1 MTAHLALRDQGV
13 QRAGDALPPRAAVR
27 LAVAGVGEEEAG
39 PGQVDAAG
47 GGDPVGLVAA
57 AAAGGAGRGGGGAEH
72 ELAGDPELPR
82 PAAHAGTSVLAL
94 SSLNNSQ
101 AYLYILV
108 TSERHHLLCDADPG
122 AVVLGLQPRP
132 VLHQAA
138 QPARAHPQ
146 AVREP
151 AALLA
156 ELRSKYFPSA
166 SIFL

>member
-13 QRAGDALPPRAAVR
+13 QGAGDALPPRAAAAAAVR

-39 PGQVDAAG
+39 PGQLDAAAAAA

-94 SSLNNSQ
+94 SSLNNVK
-101 AYLYILV
+101 LICL
-108 TSERHHLLCDADPG
+108 
-122 AVVLGLQPRP
+122 
-132 VLHQAA
+132 
-138 QPARAHPQ
+138 
-146 AVREP
+146 
-151 AALLA
+151 
-156 ELRSKYFPSA
+156 F
-166 SIFL
+166 

>member
-13 QRAGDALPPRAAVR
+13 QGAGDALPPRAAAAAAAVR

-39 PGQVDAAG
+39 PGQLDAAAAAA

-94 SSLNNSQ
+94 SSLNMS
-101 AYLYILV
+101 
-108 TSERHHLLCDADPG
+108 SLLIC
-122 AVVLGLQPRP
+122 L
-132 VLHQAA
+132 
-138 QPARAHPQ
+138 
-146 AVREP
+146 
-151 AALLA
+151 
-156 ELRSKYFPSA
+156 F
-166 SIFL
+166 

>member
-13 QRAGDALPPRAAVR
+13 QRAGDALPPRAAAAAVR

-39 PGQVDAAG
+39 PGQVDAAAGGG

-94 SSLNNSQ
+94 SSLNNVK
-101 AYLYILV
+101 LI
-108 TSERHHLLCDADPG
+108 C
-122 AVVLGLQPRP
+122 
-132 VLHQAA
+132 
-138 QPARAHPQ
+138 
-146 AVREP
+146 
-151 AALLA
+151 
-156 ELRSKYFPSA
+156 
-166 SIFL
+166 SIP

>member
-13 QRAGDALPPRAAVR
+13 QGAGDALPPRAAAAVR

-39 PGQVDAAG
+39 PGQVVAAAAAVA

-94 SSLNNSQ
+94 SSLNNCQ
-101 AYLYILV
+101 VYLFVLV
-108 TSERHHLLCDADPG
+108 A
-122 AVVLGLQPRP
+122 
-132 VLHQAA
+132 
-138 QPARAHPQ
+138 
-146 AVREP
+146 
-151 AALLA
+151 
-156 ELRSKYFPSA
+156 
-166 SIFL
+166 